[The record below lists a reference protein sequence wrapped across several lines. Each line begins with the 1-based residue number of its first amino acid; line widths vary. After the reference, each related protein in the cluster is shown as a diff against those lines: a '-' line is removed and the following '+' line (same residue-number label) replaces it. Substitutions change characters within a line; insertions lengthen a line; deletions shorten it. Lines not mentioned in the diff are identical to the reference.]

1 MSVGKSHSS
10 KKKLLALTSALETA
24 TAYDDTSK
32 FDMMVDAAAQLKDLL
47 ALEGV
52 SLSRADKVQ
61 LLKSFTRAKVRAFM
75 TGTAESYR
83 TFRTLET
90 ISSDLVKLL

>member
-1 MSVGKSHSS
+1 MSVGKKHSH

-32 FDMMVDAAAQLKDLL
+32 FDLLVDAAAQLKDLV
-47 ALEGV
+47 AVDGV
-52 SLSRADKVQ
+52 SFTRTDKIQ
-61 LLKSFTRAKVRAFM
+61 LLKTFTKAKVRAFM
-75 TGTAESYR
+75 SGTPDSYR

>member
-1 MSVGKSHSS
+1 MSVGKAHSS
-10 KKKLLALTSALETA
+10 KKKLLALTCALESA

-32 FDMMVDAAAQLKDLL
+32 FDMMIDAAAQLKDLL

-52 SLSRADKVQ
+52 SLSPADKIQ
-61 LLKSFTRAKVRAFM
+61 LLKTFTKAKVRAFM
-75 TGTAESYR
+75 VGTTESYR

-90 ISSDLVKLL
+90 IGSDLVKLL